1 MEGLLRKKDE
11 LNLSFGEL
19 RANSGTLIIAGS
31 ETTASLLSGV
41 TYLLGTHPEVLAKL
55 TAEVRTSF
63 RSESDIDLSGVS
75 NLTYMLACLDEAL
88 RIYPPAP
95 LALPRVVPE
104 GGGTIAGYHV
114 PEGVSHLVSLPRAK
128 QLLLLVCVY
137 RQNLD

>member
-41 TYLLGTHPEVLAKL
+41 TYLLGMHPEVLAKL

-63 RSESDIDLSGVS
+63 RSESEIDLSGVS

-95 LALPRVVPE
+95 LALPRVIPE
-104 GGGTIAGYHV
+104 GGGTIAGYDV
-114 PEGVSHLVSLPRAK
+114 PEGVSHLVCAPG
-128 QLLLLVCVY
+128 
-137 RQNLD
+137 